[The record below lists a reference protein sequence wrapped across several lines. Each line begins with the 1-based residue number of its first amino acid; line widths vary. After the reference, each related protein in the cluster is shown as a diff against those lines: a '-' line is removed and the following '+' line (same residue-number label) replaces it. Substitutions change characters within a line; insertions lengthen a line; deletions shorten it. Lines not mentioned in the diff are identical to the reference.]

1 MESGQQHGMPNATAA
16 TGLTAFVVRA
26 STSADCTIFLPTCH
40 DRVMAGNGG
49 QLVVDGRSIKITN
62 PDKVMYPATG
72 TTKGEVIAYYQ
83 AVAPWFVLHA
93 AGRPATRKRWPN
105 GVGTPEHPQ
114 RPFFHK
120 NLELKSTP
128 DWVATHAMKHSDGS
142 NVYPLINDAATLVWL
157 AQLAALEIHVPQ
169 WRVGA
174 DGRPERPNRLVLDLD
189 PGEGAGLPQCVEV
202 AHLIREV
209 LDEVGLASYP
219 VTSGSKGIH
228 LYAGLAGE
236 LTSAQASDWAKELAR
251 SLESLHPNLV
261 VADMGKAIRRGKVL
275 LDWSQNNPAKTTIA
289 PYSLRGRERPTVAAP
304 RSWDELTPDVG
315 QLDFHEVLARLQDVG
330 DLLAG
335 LDDDQDAGHGAA
347 TTEPGAQRPAAVDA
361 DRLTRYR
368 SLRDAERTPEPVPQA
383 SPQPRPE
390 GNSFVIQEHHARRLH
405 YDFRLERAGVLVS
418 WAVPKGPP
426 TDPKIN
432 HLAVQT
438 EDHPLA
444 YGGFEG
450 EIPKGEYG
458 AGKVIIWDAG
468 SYQTHKWADGRE
480 VIATLTGRPD
490 GGLGGQPRTFALI
503 HTGHGE
509 DDKNWL
515 IHLMTERPDD
525 TEAPEAPEP
534 TEASQLTEGPR
545 PPAPP
550 EPLGSRGLPTI
561 EPMLATPGT
570 ANDVRGEG
578 WVFEVKW
585 DGFRAVASVADGLA
599 AFSSRGGIDLT
610 GSYPELA
617 ELGAL
622 LGGHR
627 AVLDGEIVALD
638 DAGRPQFELLQ
649 NHARNPGRAHY
660 MVFDL
665 LHLDGRSLLRRPYAQ
680 RRAELFELLG
690 AGSGHIHLPGDLGT
704 DAEVALAVSV
714 DQQLEGVVAKQ
725 AGSIYRP
732 GKRGRTWVK
741 VKNKLSVDVVIVGWA
756 PGERSRAETLGSL
769 LVAVPDGEQLTYAGR
784 VGTGFTERALA
795 EARELLGE
803 IETDEPPVRDVPA
816 ADAKGVHWVEP
827 LLVGEV
833 TYGALTRSG
842 RLRHPVWKGWR
853 PDLDPGDLRS
863 EDPDG

>member
-1 MESGQQHGMPNATAA
+1 
-16 TGLTAFVVRA
+16 
-26 STSADCTIFLPTCH
+26 
-40 DRVMAGNGG
+40 MAGNGS

-128 DWVATHAMKHSDGS
+128 DWVATHTIKHSDGS
-142 NVYPLINDAATLVWL
+142 NVYPLINDVATLVWL

-189 PGEGAGLPQCVEV
+189 PGEGAGMPQCVEL

-209 LDEVGLASYP
+209 LDKVGLASYP

-261 VADMGKAIRRGKVL
+261 VADMGKAIRQGKVL

-315 QLDFHEVLARLQDVG
+315 QLDFHEVLTRLADVG

-335 LDDDQDAGHGAA
+335 LDDQPSR
-347 TTEPGAQRPAAVDA
+347 TPAAS

-368 SLRDAERTPEPVPQA
+368 SLRDAERTPEPVPEA

-405 YDFRLERAGVLVS
+405 YDFRLERDGVLVS

-426 TDPKIN
+426 TDPKTN

-450 EIPKGEYG
+450 MIPAGEYG

-468 SYQTHKWADGRE
+468 SYQTHKWADGHE

-490 GGLGGQPRTFALI
+490 GGLGGQPLTFALI

-515 IHLMTERPDD
+515 MHLMTERPDY
-525 TEAPEAPEP
+525 TEAPEP
-534 TEASQLTEGPR
+534 TQPNQDRAPSQLTEEPGP
-545 PPAPP
+545 PDD
-550 EPLGSRGLPTI
+550 LPTI

-570 ANDVRGEG
+570 AADVRGDG

-585 DGFRAVASVADGLA
+585 DGFRAVASVADGVA
-599 AFSSRGGIDLT
+599 AFRSRGGIDLT

-660 MVFDL
+660 LVFDL
-665 LHLDGRSLLRRPYAQ
+665 LHLDGRSLLRRPYAV
-680 RRAELFELLG
+680 RRDELRKLLG
-690 AGSGHIHLPGDLGT
+690 KGGRHIHVPDDLGT
-704 DAEVALAVSV
+704 DAEVALAASA
-714 DQQLEGVVAKQ
+714 DQQLEGVVAKR
-725 AGSIYRP
+725 ADSIYQP

-741 VKNKLSVDVVIVGWA
+741 VKNKLSRDVVIVGWA
-756 PGERSRAETLGSL
+756 PGEKSRAVTLGSL
-769 LVAVPDGEQLTYAGR
+769 LVAVPDGEELTYAGR
-784 VGTGFTERALA
+784 VGTGFTERALTQ
-795 EARELLGE
+795 ARELLGE
-803 IETDEPPVRDVPA
+803 IEVDEPPVRGVPA
-816 ADAKGVHWVEP
+816 THAQGVHWVEP
-827 LLVGEV
+827 VLVGAV
-833 TYGALTRSG
+833 AYGALTRSG
-842 RLRHPVWKGWR
+842 RLRHPVWQGWR
-853 PDLDPGDLRS
+853 PDLTPDVVGL
-863 EDPDG
+863 EDPDK